1 MMLEPDLMELLLDL
15 GIELESDHDLDMHLL
30 GVGER
35 PERPLLLIVEDNR
48 GVRRL
53 MRRIFEDRYEV
64 HEAKNGREGLEQALT
79 LKPAV
84 VLADQRMP
92 GMTGVELLTRVRQ
105 DLPRTVR
112 LLVTGH
118 DDYRP
123 LVEALNAAKVHGY
136 VEKPFH
142 QDDLRTL
149 VDALVRNAEL
159 ERQRDLLLERLRRA
173 VRVLGASNQ
182 ALAAR
187 ESSLER
193 TVDER
198 TRALVDVN
206 RRLRATNRQLQTL
219 AVRDGLTGLFNHRSF
234 MEHLEL
240 EVARSTRYKR
250 SFSLLFLD
258 LDDFKQV
265 NDHHGHL
272 TGDAVLERMAEL
284 LRDGP
289 LGLRASDLSARYGGE
304 EFCVLL
310 PETDLEGGRIK
321 AERLRQAVDGCD
333 WEAHGLGLSDSV
345 TVSIGVASYPEH
357 GETPTALLQ
366 AADTALYEAKR
377 QGKNRVIVGQA
388 PSKAPVVSLADAL
401 GA

>member
-1 MMLEPDLMELLLDL
+1 MTLEPDLAELLLDL
-15 GIELESDHDLDMHLL
+15 GIDLESDHELDLHLL

-35 PERPLLLIVEDNR
+35 SARPVLLIVEDNR

-64 HEAKNGREGLEQALT
+64 QEAQNGREGLDKALT

-92 GMTGVELLTRVRQ
+92 GMTGVEMLTRVRQ
-105 DLPRTVR
+105 ELPRTVR

-159 ERQRDLLLERLRRA
+159 ERQRDLLLDRLRQA
-173 VRVLGASNQ
+173 VRVLRSSNQ
-182 ALAAR
+182 ELSAR

-198 TRALVDVN
+198 TRALVEAN

-250 SFSLLFLD
+250 SFTLLFLD

-265 NDHHGHL
+265 NDRHGHL
-272 TGDAVLERMAEL
+272 TGDAVLERLAEL
-284 LRDGP
+284 LRGGP

-310 PETDLEGGRIK
+310 PETDLEGGRTK
-321 AERLRQAVDGCD
+321 AERLREAVQGCD
-333 WEAHGLGLSDSV
+333 WEAHGLGVADAV
-345 TVSIGVASYPEH
+345 TVSIGVATYPVH
-357 GETPTALLQ
+357 GDTPTQLLQ

-377 QGKNRVIVGQA
+377 QGKNRVVIGQA
-388 PSKAPVVSLADAL
+388 PSGAPVASLADAL